1 MNLNVIQK
9 IIYICGRSLCRCCS
23 SFHRTRL
30 HNRLYRHIL
39 NYAECS
45 DGWHSGTGNCHQKQR
60 NKILSKILIN
70 YMKIL
75 KESLIP
81 LMLNL
86 YIKLTI
92 SPNVPLYFDG
102 LYTFYWL
109 CEVSESIKITWDCC
123 IQACFGIVSKV
134 WAPQKN
140 VLKRIFSIFSVNIL

>member
-1 MNLNVIQK
+1 MVGTAELETVIK
-9 IIYICGRSLCRCCS
+9 
-23 SFHRTRL
+23 
-30 HNRLYRHIL
+30 
-39 NYAECS
+39 
-45 DGWHSGTGNCHQKQR
+45 
-60 NKILSKILIN
+60 NKETKFLVKFWLITW
-70 YMKIL
+70 KIL

-81 LMLNL
+81 PMLNL

-140 VLKRIFSIFSVNIL
+140 VLKRIFSIFSVNILWKI